1 MTKRLLSD
9 RLHYAARAGCCQ
21 SRARR
26 DDQSD
31 RSEKVTVGPSAD
43 PTFEVRPVAARARL
57 LRAAVEAFAAKGF
70 NGTTTRDIANGAQM
84 SSAAVYVHFRSKE
97 ELLFEISDAGH
108 RAILAAIDDADDP
121 SASPGD
127 RLRAIFHA
135 FTEHHA
141 REHVGGRVVNY
152 ELNALAPD
160 HLDTV
165 MAMRREITR
174 RLREIIEAGIAR
186 GDFDVADSL
195 ATTNAMLSMGID
207 VARWY
212 RDGGSLSPEEMGGFY
227 AELATRMV
235 GWRPPVG
242 G

>member
-1 MTKRLLSD
+1 MLSITAVAQAPD
-9 RLHYAARAGCCQ
+9 
-21 SRARR
+21 
-26 DDQSD
+26 D
-31 RSEKVTVGPSAD
+31 RSEGMNVGPSAD
-43 PTFEVRPVAARARL
+43 PVQQARPMAARARL

-108 RAILAAIDDADDP
+108 RAILAAIDEADDP

-127 RLRAIFHA
+127 RLRAIVHA

-152 ELNALAPD
+152 ELNSLAPD

-174 RLREIIEAGIAR
+174 RVRAVVDAGIHD
-186 GDFDVADSL
+186 GDFAVADSL

-212 RDGGSLSPEEMGGFY
+212 REDGALSPTQMGDFY
-227 AELATRMV
+227 AELAMRMV
-235 GWRPPVG
+235 GSS
-242 G
+242 